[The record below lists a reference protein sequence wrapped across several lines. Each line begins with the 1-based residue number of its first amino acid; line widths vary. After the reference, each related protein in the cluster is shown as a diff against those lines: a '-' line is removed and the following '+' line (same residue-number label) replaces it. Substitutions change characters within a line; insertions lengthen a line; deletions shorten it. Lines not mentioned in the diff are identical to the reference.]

1 MSTVRGAT
9 VDQGHHDHLE
19 LRTTVLCKM
28 GETFPLEGFRG
39 INREVQITIASVKG
53 QLTNQMHLVYPIS
66 QSDAY

>member
-1 MSTVRGAT
+1 
-9 VDQGHHDHLE
+9 
-19 LRTTVLCKM
+19 M
-28 GETFPLEGFRG
+28 GETFRLEGFRG